1 MGAIVDAI
9 NKAADSAS
17 EESLHHYESKI
28 DSQLTNARVKEIRN
42 NIIGNWWAEVGGVNP
57 SSTKATSVVDPIQ
70 KTKSKRSL
78 EAKISSHNE
87 EGLFYPYSEA
97 LSAYQAR
104 NAGKSRDQVKPGAVL
119 PPSTENPAHYIFNQ
133 IFFIGRLGPR
143 PTGGVFPLWYQKN
156 RGTMPASPN
165 IKGTPLATVLVDP
178 GRWHELQALLDSI
191 VKG

>member
-87 EGLFYPYSEA
+87 EGLFYPYTEG

-104 NAGKSRDQVKPGAVL
+104 NANKTRDQVKPGAVL

-143 PTGGVFPLWYQKN
+143 PPYRYWYHKNWPEGGGVDHH
-156 RGTMPASPN
+156 
-165 IKGTPLATVLVDP
+165 GTPLATVLVDP